1 MSAWHHNLQY
11 PKKKILRGKLLVK
24 TAKSKGLLNRDII
37 YIYIYVKPML
47 MFNVEDK
54 KTVFICTSEMLDI
67 GLEKFIDRCVFV

>member
-1 MSAWHHNLQY
+1 
-11 PKKKILRGKLLVK
+11 
-24 TAKSKGLLNRDII
+24 
-37 YIYIYVKPML
+37 ML